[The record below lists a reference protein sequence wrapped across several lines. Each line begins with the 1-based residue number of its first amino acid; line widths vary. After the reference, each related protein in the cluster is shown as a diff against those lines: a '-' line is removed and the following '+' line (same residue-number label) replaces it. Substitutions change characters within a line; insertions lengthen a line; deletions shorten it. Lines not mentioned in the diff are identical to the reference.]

1 MYNIYQR
8 QLNLRLLNA
17 YTGKID
23 GIEGSG
29 TKNGYKIVQNEGSG
43 TKNGYKIVQKRY
55 GIAVDG
61 IYGKDTERACLEA
74 IKKIQNR
81 LNELGY
87 SLTVDG
93 LAGTNTDNAVKDF
106 QSKNGLTV
114 DGIVGNN
121 TDAKLFADNL
131 SWDDIKHFK
140 KSEFDCKCGCSLN
153 NIQLEVVKI
162 ADEIREH
169 FGKPAI
175 VNSGTRC
182 SKHNKEVGGVANSR
196 HLTGKA
202 IDLYVQGVD
211 GGTLVNYTK
220 QLVNQGKLRYTYRI
234 SANGNAVHIDI
245 Q

>member
-29 TKNGYKIVQNEGSG
+29 TKR
-43 TKNGYKIVQKRY
+43 GYKIVQKRY
-55 GIAVDG
+55 GITVDG
-61 IYGKDTERACLEA
+61 IYGKDTERVCLEA
-74 IKKIQNR
+74 IKKIQNK

-114 DGIVGNN
+114 DGIVGPN
-121 TDAKLFADNL
+121 TEAKLFAESL

-140 KSEFDCKCGCSLN
+140 KVRVYL
-153 NIQLEVVKI
+153 
-162 ADEIREH
+162 
-169 FGKPAI
+169 
-175 VNSGTRC
+175 
-182 SKHNKEVGGVANSR
+182 
-196 HLTGKA
+196 
-202 IDLYVQGVD
+202 
-211 GGTLVNYTK
+211 
-220 QLVNQGKLRYTYRI
+220 
-234 SANGNAVHIDI
+234 
-245 Q
+245 

>member
-1 MYNIYQR
+1 MYNIMQR

-17 YTGKID
+17 YVGKID
-23 GIEGSG
+23 GIEGTG
-29 TKNGYKIVQNEGSG
+29 TKRGYRIVQ
-43 TKNGYKIVQKRY
+43 QRY
-55 GIAVDG
+55 GIAIDG
-61 IYGKDTERACLEA
+61 IYGKDTERVCLEA

-81 LNELGY
+81 LNQLGY

-93 LAGTNTDNAVKDF
+93 LAGTNTDNAVEDF
-106 QSKNGLTV
+106 QRKNGLIV
-114 DGIVGNN
+114 DGIVGPN
-121 TDAKLFADNL
+121 TENKLFSNIL
-131 SWDDIKHFK
+131 SWDNIKHFK
-140 KSEFDCKCGCSLN
+140 KSEFNCKCGCNLN
-153 NIQLEVVKI
+153 NMHLEVVKI

-182 SKHNKEVGGVANSR
+182 SKHNNAVGGVANSR

-234 SANGNAVHIDI
+234 ASNGNAVHIDI
-245 Q
+245 K

>member
-1 MYNIYQR
+1 MYNIMQR

-23 GIEGSG
+23 GIEGTG
-29 TKNGYKIVQNEGSG
+29 TKKGYRIVQ
-43 TKNGYKIVQKRY
+43 QRY
-55 GIAVDG
+55 DIKVDG
-61 IYGKDTERACLEA
+61 IYGKDTERVCLEA

-87 SLTVDG
+87 NLASDG

-106 QSKNGLTV
+106 QGKNNLTV
-114 DGIVGNN
+114 DGIVGPN
-121 TDAKLFADNL
+121 TEAKMFSNNL
-131 SWDDIKHFK
+131 SWDNIKHFK
-140 KSEFDCKCGCSLN
+140 KSEFNCKCGCGLN
-153 NIQLEVVKI
+153 NMHLEVVKI

-169 FGKPAI
+169 FEKTCI
-175 VNSGTRC
+175 ITSGSRC
-182 SKHNKEVGGVANSR
+182 AKHNKNVGGVANSR
-196 HLTGKA
+196 HLSGKA
-202 IDLYVQGVD
+202 IDLYVQGID

-234 SANGNAVHIDI
+234 ANGNAVHIDI

>member
-1 MYNIYQR
+1 MYNIMQR

-29 TKNGYKIVQNEGSG
+29 TKRAYR
-43 TKNGYKIVQKRY
+43 IVQKRY
-55 GIAVDG
+55 EIKVDG
-61 IYGKDTERACLEA
+61 IYGKDTERLCLEG

-106 QSKNGLTV
+106 QGKNGLTV
-114 DGIVGNN
+114 DGIVGPS
-121 TDAKLFADNL
+121 TESKLFDNTL
-131 SWDDIKHFK
+131 SWNNIKHFK
-140 KSEFDCKCGCSLN
+140 KSEFTCKCGCNLN
-153 NIQLEVVKI
+153 NMHLEVVKI

-169 FGKPAI
+169 FGKPCI
-175 VNSGTRC
+175 VTSGSRC
-182 SKHNKEVGGVANSR
+182 AKHNKEVGGVANSR
-196 HLTGKA
+196 HLIGKA
-202 IDLYVQGVD
+202 IDLYVQGID

-234 SANGNAVHIDI
+234 TSNGNAVHIDI

>member
-8 QLNLRLLNA
+8 QLNLKLINA
-17 YTGKID
+17 YVGKID

-29 TKNGYKIVQNEGSG
+29 TKR
-43 TKNGYKIVQKRY
+43 GYKIVQKRY
-55 GIAVDG
+55 DIVVDG
-61 IYGKDTERACLEA
+61 IYGKDTEKVCLEA
-74 IKKIQNR
+74 IKKIQTR

-87 SLTVDG
+87 NLSVDG

-106 QSKNGLTV
+106 QKKNGLTV
-114 DGIVGNN
+114 DGIVGPN
-121 TDAKLFADNL
+121 TEAKLFSKASSIVF
-131 SWDDIKHFK
+131 SWDNIKHFK
-140 KSEFDCKCGCSLN
+140 KSEFDCKRGCGLN

-182 SKHNKEVGGVANSR
+182 AKHNKEVGGVANSR

-234 SANGNAVHIDI
+234 SSNGNAVHIDI

>member
-29 TKNGYKIVQNEGSG
+29 TKNGYKIVQ
-43 TKNGYKIVQKRY
+43 KRY
-55 GIAVDG
+55 SIAVDG
-61 IYGKDTERACLEA
+61 IYGKDTERVCLEA

-87 SLTVDG
+87 SLIVDG

-106 QSKNGLTV
+106 QSKNSLTV

-121 TDAKLFADNL
+121 TEAKLFSANL
-131 SWDDIKHFK
+131 SWNDIKHFK
-140 KSEFDCKCGCSLN
+140 KSEFTCKCGCGLN

-169 FGKPAI
+169 FGKPCI

-182 SKHNKEVGGVANSR
+182 SKHNKAVGGVTNSR

>member
-23 GIEGSG
+23 GIEGNG
-29 TKNGYKIVQNEGSG
+29 TKR
-43 TKNGYKIVQKRY
+43 GYKIVQKRY
-55 GIAVDG
+55 GITVDG
-61 IYGKDTERACLEA
+61 IYGEDTERVCIEA
-74 IKKIQNR
+74 IKRIQER
-81 LNELGY
+81 LKELGY
-87 SLTVDG
+87 DLKIDG

-106 QSKNGLTV
+106 QEKNKLTV

-121 TDAKLFADNL
+121 TEAKLFNNSL
-131 SWDDIKHFK
+131 SWNDIKYFK
-140 KSEFDCKCGCSLN
+140 KEEFTCKCGCGLN
-153 NIQLEVVKI
+153 NINLEVVKI
-162 ADEIREH
+162 ADQIREH

-182 SKHNKEVGGVANSR
+182 KKHNKEVNGVSNSR
-196 HLTGKA
+196 HLVGKA